1 MNVNERFPV
10 TELQV
15 MAYICG
21 LIYAFRI
28 IAGKCALSPE
38 VFCTTYR
45 FAVTRLWSH
54 PPYFRWR
61 S

>member
-21 LIYAFRI
+21 LIYAF
-28 IAGKCALSPE
+28 L
-38 VFCTTYR
+38 
-45 FAVTRLWSH
+45 L
-54 PPYFRWR
+54 
-61 S
+61 